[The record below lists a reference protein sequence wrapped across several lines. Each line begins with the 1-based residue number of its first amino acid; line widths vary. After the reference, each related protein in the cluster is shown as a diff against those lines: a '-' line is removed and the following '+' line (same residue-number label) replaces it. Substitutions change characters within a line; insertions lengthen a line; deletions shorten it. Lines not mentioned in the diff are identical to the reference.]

1 MANGKPI
8 QGLRYGDDVLFLS
21 PLKEGQ
27 KASFYV
33 VVKKECVF
41 ENRRKNHN
49 ISDASEKW
57 WRKPGD
63 IRLNK

>member
-1 MANGKPI
+1 MTKGKPI
-8 QGLRYGDDVLFLS
+8 QGLRYGDDILFLS

-41 ENRRKNHN
+41 EDRRKSSG
-49 ISDASEKW
+49 IADASEKW
-57 WRKPGD
+57 WHKPGD
-63 IRLNK
+63 VKLSK